1 MWKNTYNPFS
11 RGGPSSCL
19 HEYASLRMRPINI
32 FTSETMFSLKFQILL
47 LFVELKS
54 LSLLK
59 GLHVLLRVWWIWELG
74 RGWVLSLL
82 TPEITAFHWDL
93 LGTYPEPIPFLF
105 PENSACGVLGPWG
118 SHCSLSNRTS
128 IWDLYDLTPPAPQP
142 LLRSEL
148 VWIFSVRSDTSGDK
162 ATHPCHLPFP
172 PTSRGSLPTICTN
185 QRELAKLQSCPS
197 SVRCG

>member
-128 IWDLYDLTPPAPQP
+128 IWDLYDLTP
-142 LLRSEL
+142 
-148 VWIFSVRSDTSGDK
+148 
-162 ATHPCHLPFP
+162 LPPNRFFVLNWYGSFLCGLILQVTKP
-172 PTSRGSLPTICTN
+172 PTHATCHFHPHPEDHYLQYVQIRGN
-185 QRELAKLQSCPS
+185 
-197 SVRCG
+197 